1 MQDGLERLCDKGKM
15 VSQMPGEQHL
25 RDEWRERSLQT
36 DWRELRNGRKVGVG
50 RESIVGREKKS
61 G

>member
-15 VSQMPGEQHL
+15 ASQMSGEQHL

-50 RESIVGREKKS
+50 RESI
-61 G
+61 